1 MKKEFLSRP
10 YTKEYNSGWEYIWN
24 SKLLELVKDLKKDL
38 SKKDTRGYLEKFE
51 KIRSEEENPCTGV
64 KR

>member
-10 YTKEYNSGWEYIWN
+10 YTKEYNDGWEHIWN

-38 SKKDTRGYLEKFE
+38 SKKDTRGYLEKYE
-51 KIRSEEENPCTGV
+51 KIKSLTS
-64 KR
+64 